1 MGDIPMLVAC
11 PHCGAMNR
19 LARERLAQAPGCGQ
33 CHRALFVGKPVALS
47 DADFDRHVGRGDL
60 PVVVDFWAPWCGPC
74 LAMAPQF
81 EASAGML
88 EPHVRLAKVDTE
100 AQPALGARFNI
111 RSIPTMV
118 LFSGGR
124 EVARQSGA
132 MGSAQIVAWVRAHL
146 PGA

>member
-1 MGDIPMLVAC
+1 MVTLVVAAMERPMGDIPMLVAC

-19 LARERLAQAPGCGQ
+19 LARGRLAQAPGCGQ

-47 DADFDRHVGRGDL
+47 DADFGRHVGRGDL

-88 EPHVRLAKVDTE
+88 
-100 AQPALGARFNI
+100 
-111 RSIPTMV
+111 
-118 LFSGGR
+118 
-124 EVARQSGA
+124 
-132 MGSAQIVAWVRAHL
+132 
-146 PGA
+146 